1 MRQRGFTLVEILVAM
16 VIIGLMIVGVLVSVT
31 MARGDRELETER
43 DRILALSDHLRDQAA
58 LQAREYGLRVYQGGY
73 QFLYYDPRTGLWLD
87 EGDDLLRPRAL
98 PEGITV
104 RLAVDGREVV
114 LPEEDVDPD
123 KRAPQILL
131 YSTGELS
138 LFELDLRRGRNGE
151 GFRIAPAEGTDH
163 IETRKLEAT
172 R

>member
-1 MRQRGFTLVEILVAM
+1 MGEVETRRRPRSHPAQPVVHGRG
-16 VIIGLMIVGVLVSVT
+16 
-31 MARGDRELETER
+31 GDG
-43 DRILALSDHLRDQAA
+43 
-58 LQAREYGLRVYQGGY
+58 GLRLVLEGEVDGE
-73 QFLYYDPRTGLWLD
+73 LPHGVA
-87 EGDDLLRPRAL
+87 EGDAGPGDA
-98 PEGITV
+98 EGS
-104 RLAVDGREVV
+104 
-114 LPEEDVDPD
+114 EDVDPD
-123 KRAPQILL
+123 QRAPQILL